1 MNSIFSNVR
10 PHIKSKRDREREG
23 ECLIQTPIISIY
35 HKIFIKIYYMWLFE
49 ICVFFQELAVFFWN
63 GFPKL
68 VSHAAV
74 IETEK
79 I

>member
-1 MNSIFSNVR
+1 
-10 PHIKSKRDREREG
+10 
-23 ECLIQTPIISIY
+23 
-35 HKIFIKIYYMWLFE
+35 MWLFE

-63 GFPKL
+63 RFPKL

>member
-1 MNSIFSNVR
+1 
-10 PHIKSKRDREREG
+10 
-23 ECLIQTPIISIY
+23 
-35 HKIFIKIYYMWLFE
+35 MWLFE